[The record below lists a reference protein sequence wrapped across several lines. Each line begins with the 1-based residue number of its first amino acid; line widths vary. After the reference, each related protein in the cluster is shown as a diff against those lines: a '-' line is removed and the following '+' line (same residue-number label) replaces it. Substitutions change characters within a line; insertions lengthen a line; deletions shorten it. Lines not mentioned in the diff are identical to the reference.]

1 VAVLTAPTTVSV
13 SYAGTTTLTFT
24 ATTDQPS
31 GGGGLWVE
39 IFEKTML
46 GGTQYLGGLQLKNGI
61 FQGARGARTC
71 AGHGCLPL
79 WGPSATRGRGAG
91 WS

>member
-1 VAVLTAPTTVSV
+1 MPPLFGSVAVAVLTAPTTVSV

-39 IFEKTML
+39 IFEKTMP
-46 GGTQYLGGLQLKNGI
+46 GGIQYLGGLQLKNDI
-61 FQGARGARTC
+61 FQGARGLAHLRRPRMS
-71 AGHGCLPL
+71 PL
-79 WGPSATRGRGAG
+79 
-91 WS
+91 